1 MKALSQ
7 KGRADPRSHQRT
19 PMDRPRVNPGNGPLC
34 DDVVA
39 LDPFVE
45 DSHFGGLFVRL

>member
-1 MKALSQ
+1 MQ
-7 KGRADPRSHQRT
+7 KPIDERT
-19 PMDRPRVNPGNGPLC
+19 PMDRRLVNQGNGPLC

-45 DSHFGGLFVRL
+45 DSHLVGLFGRR